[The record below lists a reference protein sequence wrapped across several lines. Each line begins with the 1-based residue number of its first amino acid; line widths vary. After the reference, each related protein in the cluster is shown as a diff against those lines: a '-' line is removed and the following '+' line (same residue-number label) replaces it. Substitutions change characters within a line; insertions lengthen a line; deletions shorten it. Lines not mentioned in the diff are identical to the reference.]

1 MLREL
6 SSRKTTNLLK
16 HCPYFHWLFNLTQ
29 NLHNARAFEIY
40 LEPYV
45 MFFTLYRIAFAPTWK
60 PYQIGLLSSHTR
72 TVISTEQTCR
82 LRRSISKVESNISD
96 RFSYYTG
103 QVFLSAQ
110 KALRYNSCNVIKE
123 EEDVNCFPVFRG
135 THREYSSKPLKHS
148 IVERI
153 LVFFSRYRH
162 IFIPKKFFICSD
174 FLA

>member
-1 MLREL
+1 MSCL
-6 SSRKTTNLLK
+6 KTTNLLK
-16 HCPYFHWLFNLTQ
+16 HCLYFHWLINLTQ
-29 NLHNARAFEIY
+29 NLHNNARTFEIY
-40 LEPYV
+40 LKPYV

-60 PYQIGLLSSHTR
+60 PNRIGLLSSHTT
-72 TVISTEQTCR
+72 TVISIEQTCWFH
-82 LRRSISKVESNISD
+82 RSISKVESHISD

-110 KALRYNSCNVIKE
+110 KALRYNSCNVVKE
-123 EEDVNCFPVFRG
+123 EEDVNCFPEFRG
-135 THREYSSKPLKHS
+135 THREYSSKPLKHI

-162 IFIPKKFFICSD
+162 IFIPPNFFICSD